1 MPEQRESEVTYGSP
15 RPEVGTP
22 TSPKPGAHHHPGLRK
37 KSGWFKTT
45 LLSLAALIFGVTV
58 YDDLKKRRE
67 LKRLKK

>member
-1 MPEQRESEVTYGSP
+1 MPEQPLTN
-15 RPEVGTP
+15 PE
-22 TSPKPGAHHHPGLRK
+22 HPGHAQHGQHPHSRK

-45 LLSLAALIFGVTV
+45 LLSLAALLFGVTV